1 MSELDAQF
9 VTFDLAGQTYG
20 IRVTA
25 VEEVIRM
32 VGMSTAPEALPFV
45 VGLVNIRGHIVPVVD
60 MRTRLHLER
69 GEYSLATPI
78 LITKSE
84 DSSIGLIVDRV
95 REVITLTESAIERPN
110 NMVSKSRCL
119 IGVAKINSKMVFLI
133 DLQEIFSAD
142 EAELIEELSAAQ
154 SIGAEAL
161 A

>member
-1 MSELDAQF
+1 MSDLDAQF

-25 VEEVIRM
+25 VDEVIRM
-32 VGMSTAPEALPFV
+32 VGMSKAPETLPFV

-60 MRTRLHLER
+60 MRARLHLER

-78 LITKSE
+78 LVARTE
-84 DSSIGLIVDRV
+84 DSSVGLVVDRV
-95 REVITLTESAIERPN
+95 LEVITLNESAIERPN
-110 NMVSKSRCL
+110 NMFSKSRCL
-119 IGVAKINSKMVFLI
+119 IGVAKVSAKMVFLI

-142 EAELIEELSAAQ
+142 EAELIEELAAAQ